1 MFAFAFLRNIF
12 EHEGQFYSLRNP
24 LSSNKIIRGSRQ
36 QNVTWIGASEIF
48 QKYVLSSIMPIF
60 VSTWKNIEA

>member
-12 EHEGQFYSLRNP
+12 EHEGQFYNLRNP

-36 QNVTWIGASEIF
+36 QNVAWIGASEII
-48 QKYVLSSIMPIF
+48 QKMCFLLSCPSLYQLGRI
-60 VSTWKNIEA
+60 